1 MRRNR
6 MRSVTID
13 AQDEEDF
20 IQQYEKSK
28 SRLSQL
34 NFEKNKIQEKIPE
47 DEDDDLSYQK
57 KKKSTSLLNDSE
69 EGDYSNLG
77 AFNNDDDEDLLGVD
91 YENDDIIKDE
101 EDIIIKKEN
110 SDEKGIEVL
119 VTYLKNTISYELKN
133 MDFKGNTL
141 IFNKNKNIMSMSG
154 NAIYDL
160 NIPELIDNILAEND
174 NEYIK
179 PTEGNNNSLRD
190 YIFQNIESDSTLK
203 IMVMSNNKNTKKS
216 FINKFFEIKKDL
228 KKNDNINEIKE
239 NENDE
244 MDLDEPLEIKKK
256 QIKLFN
262 KTVSLQIFD
271 TSDEFHQKSN
281 SISDIYYQKVSAFFI
296 FIESSNHNTKNYLD
310 FIFEKI
316 NKYINNKTVVIFGVN
331 MLFKKDCTIDGDNLK
346 EYSNEKDVLYIPINI
361 NNFDLKN
368 NIINNLFN
376 LILIKGIDHKINI
389 EHKRKGSKDRR
400 LGGIKNKLKDK
411 ICNDSNE
418 KNNKY
423 DLTRM
428 NIPSSLG
435 YKKKYRIKHVNAFD
449 IEDDYDKKNKRKLSI
464 DI

>member
-6 MRSVTID
+6 MRSFTID
-13 AQDEEDF
+13 AEDEEDF

-28 SRLSQL
+28 SRLSQI
-34 NFEKNKIQEKIPE
+34 NFEKNEIQEKMSE
-47 DEDDDLSYQK
+47 EEDDDLNYQK
-57 KKKSTSLLNDSE
+57 KKKSTFQINDSE
-69 EGDYSNLG
+69 EADYSDLG
-77 AFNNDDDEDLLGVD
+77 AINNDEDEELYGLD

-101 EDIIIKKEN
+101 EDITIKKEN

-119 VTYLKNTISYELKN
+119 VTYLKNTISDELKN
-133 MDFKGNTL
+133 MNFKGNTL

-160 NIPELIDNILAEND
+160 NIRELVDNILAEND

-179 PTEGNNNSLRD
+179 STEGNNNSLRD

-203 IMVMSNNKNTKKS
+203 IMVMSNNKNTKNS
-216 FINKFFEIKKDL
+216 FMNKFFEIKKDL
-228 KKNDNINEIKE
+228 KKNNDMNEIKE
-239 NENDE
+239 NEIDDI
-244 MDLDEPLEIKKK
+244 DLDEPLDIRKK

-262 KTVSLQIFD
+262 KNISLQIFD

-281 SISDIYYQKVSAFFI
+281 SITDIYYQKVSAFFI
-296 FIESSNHNTKNYLD
+296 FIESTNHNTKKYLD

-331 MLFKKDCTIDGDNLK
+331 MLFKKDCNIDGDNLK
-346 EYSNEKDVLYIPINI
+346 DYSNERDALYIPINI
-361 NNFDLKN
+361 NNFDMKN
-368 NIINNLFN
+368 CIINNLFN

-389 EHKRKGSKDRR
+389 DHKRKGSKDRK

-411 ICNDSNE
+411 IYNDSNN

-423 DLTRM
+423 DLTKM
-428 NIPSSLG
+428 NVPSSLG

-449 IEDDYDKKNKRKLSI
+449 IEDDYDKKNKRKLSM
-464 DI
+464 DF

>member
-1 MRRNR
+1 

-13 AQDEEDF
+13 AEDEEDF

-28 SRLSQL
+28 SRLSQI
-34 NFEKNKIQEKIPE
+34 NFEKNEIQEKIPE
-47 DEDDDLSYQK
+47 DEDDDLSYQR
-57 KKKSTSLLNDSE
+57 KKKSNFITNDSE
-69 EGDYSNLG
+69 EGDYSDLG
-77 AFNNDDDEDLLGVD
+77 ALNNDDDEELLGVD

-154 NAIYDL
+154 NAIDDL

-216 FINKFFEIKKDL
+216 FMNKFFEIKKDL

-244 MDLDEPLEIKKK
+244 IDLDEPLEIRKK

-281 SISDIYYQKVSAFFI
+281 TISDIYYQKVSAFFI
-296 FIESSNHNTKNYLD
+296 FIESSNHNTKKYLD

-316 NKYINNKTVVIFGVN
+316 NKYINNKTIVIFGVN
-331 MLFKKDCTIDGDNLK
+331 MLFKKDCTIDGDNLR

-368 NIINNLFN
+368 CIINNLFN

-389 EHKRKGSKDRR
+389 DHKRKGSKDRR

-423 DLTRM
+423 DLTKM
-428 NIPSSLG
+428 NVPSSLG

-449 IEDDYDKKNKRKLSI
+449 IKDGYDTKNKRKLSI

>member
-1 MRRNR
+1 

-13 AQDEEDF
+13 AEDEEDF

-34 NFEKNKIQEKIPE
+34 NFKKNEIQEKIPE
-47 DEDDDLSYQK
+47 DEDDDLGYQK
-57 KKKSTSLLNDSE
+57 KKKSNFITNDSE
-69 EGDYSNLG
+69 EGDYSDLG
-77 AFNNDDDEDLLGVD
+77 ALNNDDDEELLGVD

-154 NAIYDL
+154 NAIDDL

-216 FINKFFEIKKDL
+216 FMNKFFEIKKDL
-228 KKNDNINEIKE
+228 KKNNNINEIKE

-244 MDLDEPLEIKKK
+244 IDLDEPLEIRKK

-281 SISDIYYQKVSAFFI
+281 TISDIYYQKVSAFFI
-296 FIESSNHNTKNYLD
+296 FIESSNHNTKKYLD

-331 MLFKKDCTIDGDNLK
+331 MLFKKDCTIDGDNLR

-368 NIINNLFN
+368 CIINNLFN

-389 EHKRKGSKDRR
+389 DHKRKGSKDRR

-423 DLTRM
+423 DLTKM

-449 IEDDYDKKNKRKLSI
+449 IKDDYDKKNKRKLSI

>member
-1 MRRNR
+1 

-13 AQDEEDF
+13 AEDEEDF

-47 DEDDDLSYQK
+47 EDDDLGYQK
-57 KKKSTSLLNDSE
+57 KKKSNFITNDSE
-69 EGDYSNLG
+69 EGDYSDLG
-77 AFNNDDDEDLLGVD
+77 ALNNDDDEELLGVD
-91 YENDDIIKDE
+91 YENEDIIKDE

-154 NAIYDL
+154 NAIDDL

-216 FINKFFEIKKDL
+216 FMNKFFEIKKDL

-244 MDLDEPLEIKKK
+244 IDSDEPLEIRKK

-296 FIESSNHNTKNYLD
+296 FIESSNHNTKKYLD

-331 MLFKKDCTIDGDNLK
+331 MLFKKDCTIDGDNLR
-346 EYSNEKDVLYIPINI
+346 EYSNEKDALYIPINI

-368 NIINNLFN
+368 CIINNLFN

-389 EHKRKGSKDRR
+389 DHKRKGSKDRR

-423 DLTRM
+423 DLTKM

-449 IEDDYDKKNKRKLSI
+449 IKDDYDKKNKRKLSI

>member
-1 MRRNR
+1 

-13 AQDEEDF
+13 AEDEEDF

-34 NFEKNKIQEKIPE
+34 NFKKNEIQEKIPE
-47 DEDDDLSYQK
+47 DEDDDLGYQK
-57 KKKSTSLLNDSE
+57 KKKSNFITNDSE
-69 EGDYSNLG
+69 EGDYSDLG
-77 AFNNDDDEDLLGVD
+77 ALNNDDDEELLGVD

-154 NAIYDL
+154 NAIDDL

-216 FINKFFEIKKDL
+216 FMNKFFEIKKDL

-244 MDLDEPLEIKKK
+244 IDLDEPLEIRKK

-262 KTVSLQIFD
+262 KNVSLQIFD

-281 SISDIYYQKVSAFFI
+281 TISDIYYQKVSAFFI
-296 FIESSNHNTKNYLD
+296 FIESSNHNTKKYLD

-331 MLFKKDCTIDGDNLK
+331 MLFKKDCTIDGDNLR

-368 NIINNLFN
+368 CIINNLFN

-389 EHKRKGSKDRR
+389 DHKRKGSKDRR

-423 DLTRM
+423 DLTKM
-428 NIPSSLG
+428 NVPSSLG

>member
-1 MRRNR
+1 

-13 AQDEEDF
+13 AEDEEDF

-34 NFEKNKIQEKIPE
+34 NFKKNEIQEKIPE

-57 KKKSTSLLNDSE
+57 KKKSNFITNDSE
-69 EGDYSNLG
+69 EGDYSDLG
-77 AFNNDDDEDLLGVD
+77 ALNNDDDEELLGVD

-154 NAIYDL
+154 NAIDDL

-216 FINKFFEIKKDL
+216 FMNKFFEIKKDL

-244 MDLDEPLEIKKK
+244 IDLDEPLEIRKK

-262 KTVSLQIFD
+262 KNVSLQIFD

-281 SISDIYYQKVSAFFI
+281 TISDIYYQKVSAFFI
-296 FIESSNHNTKNYLD
+296 FIESSNHNTKKYLD

-331 MLFKKDCTIDGDNLK
+331 MLFKKDCTIDGDNLR

-368 NIINNLFN
+368 CIINNLFN

-389 EHKRKGSKDRR
+389 DHKRKGSKDRR

-423 DLTRM
+423 DLTKM
-428 NIPSSLG
+428 NVPSSLG

>member
-13 AQDEEDF
+13 AEDEEDF
-20 IQQYEKSK
+20 IQQYEKTK
-28 SRLSQL
+28 SRLSQI
-34 NFEKNKIQEKIPE
+34 NFEKNKIQEKVSE

-69 EGDYSNLG
+69 EGDYSDLG
-77 AFNNDDDEDLLGVD
+77 ALNNDDDEELLGVD
-91 YENDDIIKDE
+91 YENEDIIKDE
-101 EDIIIKKEN
+101 EDIIIKNEN

-154 NAIYDL
+154 NAIDDL

-216 FINKFFEIKKDL
+216 FMNKFFEIKKDL

-239 NENDE
+239 NENDDI
-244 MDLDEPLEIKKK
+244 DLDEPLEIRKK

-281 SISDIYYQKVSAFFI
+281 TISDIYYQKVSSFFI
-296 FIESSNHNTKNYLD
+296 FIESSNHNTKKYLD

-331 MLFKKDCTIDGDNLK
+331 MLFKKDCTIDGDNLR

-368 NIINNLFN
+368 CIINNLFN

-389 EHKRKGSKDRR
+389 DHKRKGSKDRR

-423 DLTRM
+423 DLTKM
-428 NIPSSLG
+428 NVPSSLG

>member
-1 MRRNR
+1 

-13 AQDEEDF
+13 AEDEEDF

-34 NFEKNKIQEKIPE
+34 NFKKNEIQEKIPE
-47 DEDDDLSYQK
+47 DEDDDLGYQK
-57 KKKSTSLLNDSE
+57 KKKSNFITNDSE
-69 EGDYSNLG
+69 EGDYSDLG
-77 AFNNDDDEDLLGVD
+77 ALNNDDDEELLGVD

-154 NAIYDL
+154 NAIDDL

-216 FINKFFEIKKDL
+216 FMNKFFEIKKDL
-228 KKNDNINEIKE
+228 KKNNNINEIKE

-244 MDLDEPLEIKKK
+244 IDLDEPLEIRKK

-281 SISDIYYQKVSAFFI
+281 TISDIYYQKVSAFFI
-296 FIESSNHNTKNYLD
+296 FIESSNHNTKKYLD

-316 NKYINNKTVVIFGVN
+316 NKYINNKTIVIFGVN
-331 MLFKKDCTIDGDNLK
+331 MLFKKDCTIDGDNLR

-368 NIINNLFN
+368 CIINNLFN

-389 EHKRKGSKDRR
+389 DHKRKGSKDRR

-423 DLTRM
+423 DLTKM
-428 NIPSSLG
+428 NVPSSLG

-449 IEDDYDKKNKRKLSI
+449 IEDDYDTKNKRKLSI

>member
-1 MRRNR
+1 

-13 AQDEEDF
+13 AEDEEDF
-20 IQQYEKSK
+20 IQQYEKTK
-28 SRLSQL
+28 SRLSQI
-34 NFEKNKIQEKIPE
+34 NFEKNKIQEKVSE

-69 EGDYSNLG
+69 EGDYSDLG
-77 AFNNDDDEDLLGVD
+77 ALNNDDDEELLGVD
-91 YENDDIIKDE
+91 YENEDIIKDE
-101 EDIIIKKEN
+101 EDIIIKNEN

-154 NAIYDL
+154 NAIDDL

-216 FINKFFEIKKDL
+216 FMNKFFEIKKDL

-244 MDLDEPLEIKKK
+244 IDLDEPLEIRKK

-262 KTVSLQIFD
+262 KNVSLQIFD

-281 SISDIYYQKVSAFFI
+281 TISDIYYQKVSAFFI
-296 FIESSNHNTKNYLD
+296 FIESSNHNTKKYLD

-331 MLFKKDCTIDGDNLK
+331 MLFKKDCTIDGDNLR

-368 NIINNLFN
+368 CIINNLFN

-389 EHKRKGSKDRR
+389 DHKRKGSKDRR

-423 DLTRM
+423 DLTKM
-428 NIPSSLG
+428 NVPSSLG

>member
-1 MRRNR
+1 

-13 AQDEEDF
+13 AEDEEDF
-20 IQQYEKSK
+20 IQQYEQSK

-34 NFEKNKIQEKIPE
+34 NFKKNEIQEKIPE
-47 DEDDDLSYQK
+47 DEDDDLGYQK
-57 KKKSTSLLNDSE
+57 KKKSNFITNDSE
-69 EGDYSNLG
+69 EGDYSDLG
-77 AFNNDDDEDLLGVD
+77 AINNDDDEELLGVD
-91 YENDDIIKDE
+91 YENEDIIKDE

-154 NAIYDL
+154 NAIDDL

-216 FINKFFEIKKDL
+216 FMNKFFEIKKDL

-239 NENDE
+239 NENDDI
-244 MDLDEPLEIKKK
+244 DLDEPLEIRKK

-281 SISDIYYQKVSAFFI
+281 TISDIYYQKVSAFFI
-296 FIESSNHNTKNYLD
+296 FIESSNHNTKKYLD

-331 MLFKKDCTIDGDNLK
+331 MLFKKDCTIDGDNLR

-368 NIINNLFN
+368 CIINNLFN

-389 EHKRKGSKDRR
+389 DHKRKGSKDRR

-423 DLTRM
+423 DLTKM

>member
-1 MRRNR
+1 

-13 AQDEEDF
+13 AEDEEDF

-28 SRLSQL
+28 SRLSQI
-34 NFEKNKIQEKIPE
+34 NFEKNKIQEKVSE
-47 DEDDDLSYQK
+47 DEDDDLGYQK
-57 KKKSTSLLNDSE
+57 KKKSNFITNDSE
-69 EGDYSNLG
+69 EGDYSDLG
-77 AFNNDDDEDLLGVD
+77 ALNNDDDEELLGVD

-154 NAIYDL
+154 NAIDDL

-216 FINKFFEIKKDL
+216 FMNKFFEIKKDL

-244 MDLDEPLEIKKK
+244 IDLDEPLEIRKK

-281 SISDIYYQKVSAFFI
+281 TISDIYYQKVSAFFI
-296 FIESSNHNTKNYLD
+296 FIESSNHNTKKYLD

-331 MLFKKDCTIDGDNLK
+331 MLFKKDCTIDGDNLR

-368 NIINNLFN
+368 CIINNLFN

-389 EHKRKGSKDRR
+389 DHKRKGSKDRR

-423 DLTRM
+423 DLTKM

>member
-1 MRRNR
+1 

-13 AQDEEDF
+13 AEDEEDF

-28 SRLSQL
+28 SRLSQI
-34 NFEKNKIQEKIPE
+34 NFKKNEIQEKIPE
-47 DEDDDLSYQK
+47 DEDDDLGYQK
-57 KKKSTSLLNDSE
+57 KKKSNFITNDSE
-69 EGDYSNLG
+69 EGDYSDLG
-77 AFNNDDDEDLLGVD
+77 ALNNDDDEELLGVD

-154 NAIYDL
+154 NAIDDL

-216 FINKFFEIKKDL
+216 FMNKFFEIKKDL

-244 MDLDEPLEIKKK
+244 IDLDEPLEIRKK

-281 SISDIYYQKVSAFFI
+281 TISDIYYQKVSAFFI
-296 FIESSNHNTKNYLD
+296 FIESSNHNTKKYLD

-331 MLFKKDCTIDGDNLK
+331 MLFKKDCTIDGDNLR
-346 EYSNEKDVLYIPINI
+346 EYSNEKDALYIPINI

-368 NIINNLFN
+368 CIINNLFN

-389 EHKRKGSKDRR
+389 DHKRKGSKDRR

-423 DLTRM
+423 DLTKM
-428 NIPSSLG
+428 NVPSSLG

>member
-1 MRRNR
+1 

-13 AQDEEDF
+13 AEDEEDF

-34 NFEKNKIQEKIPE
+34 NFKKNEIQEKIPE
-47 DEDDDLSYQK
+47 DEDDDLGYQK
-57 KKKSTSLLNDSE
+57 KKKSNFITNDSE
-69 EGDYSNLG
+69 EGDYSDLG
-77 AFNNDDDEDLLGVD
+77 ALNNDDDEELLGVD
-91 YENDDIIKDE
+91 YENEDIIKDE

-154 NAIYDL
+154 NAIDDL

-216 FINKFFEIKKDL
+216 FMNKFFEIKKDL

-244 MDLDEPLEIKKK
+244 IDLDEPLEIRKK

-296 FIESSNHNTKNYLD
+296 FIESSNHNTKKYLD

-331 MLFKKDCTIDGDNLK
+331 MLFKKDCTIDGDNLR

-368 NIINNLFN
+368 CIINNLFN

-389 EHKRKGSKDRR
+389 DNKRKGSKDRR

-423 DLTRM
+423 DLTKM

-449 IEDDYDKKNKRKLSI
+449 IKDDYDTKNKRKLSI

>member
-13 AQDEEDF
+13 AEDEEDF

-34 NFEKNKIQEKIPE
+34 NFKKNEIQEKIPE
-47 DEDDDLSYQK
+47 DEDDDLGYQK
-57 KKKSTSLLNDSE
+57 KKKSNFITNDSE
-69 EGDYSNLG
+69 EGDYSDLG
-77 AFNNDDDEDLLGVD
+77 ALNNDDDEELLGVD

-154 NAIYDL
+154 NAIDDL

-216 FINKFFEIKKDL
+216 FMNKFFEIKKDL

-244 MDLDEPLEIKKK
+244 IDLDEPLEIRKK

-262 KTVSLQIFD
+262 KNVSLQIFD

-281 SISDIYYQKVSAFFI
+281 TISDIYYQKVSAFFI
-296 FIESSNHNTKNYLD
+296 FIESSNHNTKKYLD

-331 MLFKKDCTIDGDNLK
+331 MLFKKDCTIDGDNLR

-368 NIINNLFN
+368 CIINNLFN

-389 EHKRKGSKDRR
+389 DHKRKGSKDRR

-423 DLTRM
+423 DLTKM
-428 NIPSSLG
+428 NVPSSLG

>member
-1 MRRNR
+1 

-13 AQDEEDF
+13 AEDEEDF

-34 NFEKNKIQEKIPE
+34 NFKKNEIQEKIPE
-47 DEDDDLSYQK
+47 DEDDDLGYQK
-57 KKKSTSLLNDSE
+57 KKKSNFITNDSE
-69 EGDYSNLG
+69 EGDYSDLG
-77 AFNNDDDEDLLGVD
+77 ALNNDDDEELLGVD

-154 NAIYDL
+154 NAIDDL

-216 FINKFFEIKKDL
+216 FMNKFFEIKKDL

-244 MDLDEPLEIKKK
+244 IDLDEPLEIRKK

-281 SISDIYYQKVSAFFI
+281 TISDIYYQKVSAFFI
-296 FIESSNHNTKNYLD
+296 FIESSNHNTKKYLD

-331 MLFKKDCTIDGDNLK
+331 MLFKKDCTIDGDNLR

-368 NIINNLFN
+368 CIINNLFN

-389 EHKRKGSKDRR
+389 DHKRKGSKDRR

-423 DLTRM
+423 DLTKM

>member
-13 AQDEEDF
+13 AEDEEDF

-34 NFEKNKIQEKIPE
+34 NFKKNEIQEKIPE
-47 DEDDDLSYQK
+47 DEDDDLGYQK
-57 KKKSTSLLNDSE
+57 KKKSNFITNDSE
-69 EGDYSNLG
+69 EGDYSDLG
-77 AFNNDDDEDLLGVD
+77 ALNNDDDEELLGVD
-91 YENDDIIKDE
+91 YENEDIIKDE

-154 NAIYDL
+154 NAIDDL

-216 FINKFFEIKKDL
+216 FMNKFFEIKKDL

-244 MDLDEPLEIKKK
+244 IDLDEPLEIRKK

-281 SISDIYYQKVSAFFI
+281 TISDIYYQKVSAFFI
-296 FIESSNHNTKNYLD
+296 FIESSNHNTKKYLD
-310 FIFEKI
+310 FINLYDNDGKVRNLVEEEQGENQEEKP
-316 NKYINNKTVVIFGVN
+316 
-331 MLFKKDCTIDGDNLK
+331 K
-346 EYSNEKDVLYIPINI
+346 E
-361 NNFDLKN
+361 
-368 NIINNLFN
+368 II
-376 LILIKGIDHKINI
+376 
-389 EHKRKGSKDRR
+389 
-400 LGGIKNKLKDK
+400 
-411 ICNDSNE
+411 
-418 KNNKY
+418 
-423 DLTRM
+423 
-428 NIPSSLG
+428 
-435 YKKKYRIKHVNAFD
+435 
-449 IEDDYDKKNKRKLSI
+449 
-464 DI
+464 

>member
-1 MRRNR
+1 

-13 AQDEEDF
+13 AEDEEDF

-34 NFEKNKIQEKIPE
+34 NFKKNEIQEKIPE
-47 DEDDDLSYQK
+47 DEDDDLGYQK
-57 KKKSTSLLNDSE
+57 KKKSNFITNDSE
-69 EGDYSNLG
+69 EGDYSDLG
-77 AFNNDDDEDLLGVD
+77 ALNNDDDEELLGVD
-91 YENDDIIKDE
+91 YENEDIIKEE

-154 NAIYDL
+154 NAIDDL

-216 FINKFFEIKKDL
+216 FMNKFFEIKKDL

-244 MDLDEPLEIKKK
+244 IDLDEPLEIRKK

-262 KTVSLQIFD
+262 KNVSLQIFD

-281 SISDIYYQKVSAFFI
+281 TISDIYYQKVSAFFI
-296 FIESSNHNTKNYLD
+296 FIESSNHNTKKYLD

-331 MLFKKDCTIDGDNLK
+331 MLFKKDCTIDGDNLR

-368 NIINNLFN
+368 CIINNLFN

-389 EHKRKGSKDRR
+389 DHKRKGSKDRR

-423 DLTRM
+423 DLTKM
-428 NIPSSLG
+428 NVPSSLG